1 MFGSSKRGDEG
12 SWMSLSDM
20 MTVLMLLFLI
30 ISVAVA
36 LTASTR
42 LSKFREV
49 LAAFI
54 QEEEK
59 LCRELDDKLST
70 KFLVSDLEV
79 ECNPIRVI
87 FTNPKYEFEKGKWT
101 LTQEFEVALKKFF
114 PIYMETIDNS
124 KLRNLVDE
132 IRIEGHTDSDG
143 PYMYNMGLSQQRAKE
158 VLNLAIEL
166 PELRKSE
173 NYFLWSRS
181 LLTANGLSFSR
192 RLSNEGK
199 IMRYPSK
206 AIENKDR
213 SRRVEVKLRT
223 KSKEVLIALQK
234 NT

>member
-1 MFGSSKRGDEG
+1 MFGQGKRSDEG

-30 ISVAVA
+30 ISVTVA

-49 LAAFI
+49 LSAFI
-54 QEEEK
+54 QEEER
-59 LCRELDDKLST
+59 LCEELEKRLTSR
-70 KFLVSDLEV
+70 FRPNDLQV

-87 FTNPKYEFEKGKWT
+87 FTNPKYEFEKGEWQ
-101 LTQEFEVALKKFF
+101 LTPQFTSALQKFF
-114 PIYMETIDNS
+114 PIYMETIDKS
-124 KLRNLVDE
+124 KLRDLVDE

-143 PYMYNMGLSQQRAKE
+143 PYMYNMGLSQSRAKE
-158 VLNLAIEL
+158 VLNLAIGL
-166 PELRKSE
+166 PELRISE
-173 NYFLWSRS
+173 PYFLWSRS

-192 RLSNEGK
+192 RLSEDG
-199 IMRYPSK
+199 IEMRYPAK
-206 AIENKDR
+206 GVEDKDR